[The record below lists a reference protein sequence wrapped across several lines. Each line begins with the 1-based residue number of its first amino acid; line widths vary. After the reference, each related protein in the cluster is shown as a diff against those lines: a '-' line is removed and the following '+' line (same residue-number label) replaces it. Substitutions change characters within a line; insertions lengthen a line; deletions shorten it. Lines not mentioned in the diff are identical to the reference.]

1 MIRVAGRSTRGMH
14 QSRNIVKAYIL
25 LNSSSQEY
33 SLPKLESECS
43 TSVGCTCSPLE
54 YDPVCGRDNVMY
66 FSPCYAGCRSSH
78 QVDNIAVRFPLFML
92 GSIDAN
98 LSNLLKVYFIQVFAD
113 CNCVGESAK
122 NLLNPSSSNFTVMAT
137 RDKCWSRCTS
147 LGLFLGV
154 SFVLIV
160 FTFLISMPAL
170 SATLRCV
177 PEVQRSFS
185 LGIQWIVVRLIGMIP
200 APMVFGSLMDLS
212 CIFWEDNCG
221 IRGSCRSYDNK
232 LMSRYFLI
240 VVLVG
245 KCVSVFAFS
254 MAMCIY
260 KPPPEIEDAHR
271 KVSVSVISQQL
282 EASNVS
288 DDFVTSLSNSINN
301 R

>member
-1 MIRVAGRSTRGMH
+1 MLEQMYKSGVVPRS
-14 QSRNIVKAYIL
+14 IVCSHRLHL
-25 LNSSSQEY
+25 LDQHARFIGN
-33 SLPKLESECS
+33 L
-43 TSVGCTCSPLE
+43 
-54 YDPVCGRDNVMY
+54 Y
-66 FSPCYAGCRSSH
+66 F
-78 QVDNIAVRFPLFML
+78 
-92 GSIDAN
+92 
-98 LSNLLKVYFIQVFAD
+98 
-113 CNCVGESAK
+113 
-122 NLLNPSSSNFTVMAT
+122 
-137 RDKCWSRCTS
+137 
-147 LGLFLGV
+147 
-154 SFVLIV
+154 
-160 FTFLISMPAL
+160 
-170 SATLRCV
+170 RCV

-301 R
+301 RWILIIPYWQFSSINNRKGEKQTFQHKIS